1 MELGPNLFTG
11 LATGLALGIG
21 IGLLVGKRHARHM
34 MRTFLQRNKLTI
46 RDSTG
51 QPVSLEKFLE
61 TALEVVDDRQS
72 RRTTWL
78 FLVGIIVLVGV
89 FVALSLLG

>member
-1 MELGPNLFTG
+1 MELNPSMITC
-11 LATGLALGIG
+11 LATGLALGVG
-21 IGLLVGKRHARHM
+21 IGLLVGKRHARDM
-34 MRTFLQRNKLTI
+34 LCAFLRRNDLTI
-46 RDSTG
+46 RDGVG

-78 FLVGIIVLVGV
+78 FLAGVVVLVAIVVMLG
-89 FVALSLLG
+89 LL